1 MFGMEML
8 FLLGF
13 FPPVMQSTYHIL
25 FLSSQSQM
33 EGTGDFGEG
42 LDKESSLVTPY
53 YTPYQKQGLQK
64 SGPQPVNLDFS
75 PSSGGVSSA
84 ASQKEG
90 SESSSSSSSSDS
102 ETDSCIKSVIHYH
115 GTAVNTDDEGT
126 TQGKLKE
133 DLADTER
140 QNQFVGEGGN
150 NSYDELLK
158 KFIKNEEELRVS
170 NLKLKLSEEEIIKL
184 KNQNEKS
191 EGQLDSVQKE
201 LTLNKDELENKKGQ
215 VLELQKQKAELETHV
230 PNLVEQLE
238 VANEQLKISND
249 EVARLR
255 KELGSSSAETRQ
267 LQDQLEV
274 AQENVTKLEGQL
286 DSGRK
291 QICELEDRITWFKT
305 NETNLEVEVQ
315 KLKDEMHDVQ
325 AQFSFVKDQLH
336 SDIASL
342 SEIKTQLTSTLEE
355 WESRSHLLAN
365 KLRRCEAEHLE
376 QEELYATQQMVMQGE
391 ISSLKEELHQRRH
404 DVEAVNKEFDMHKQ
418 KYDMLM
424 TEIDEANA
432 NIDNLKAEISFRDD
446 QIANMDRELIQL
458 RAQESELITRSETRL
473 NLVNELKLKVEEL
486 EKEVT
491 RQNVVISD
499 RDEEKREA
507 IRQLCFSLDHY
518 KSGYKEILQAF
529 TGHRRHTVIAS

>member
-1 MFGMEML
+1 
-8 FLLGF
+8 
-13 FPPVMQSTYHIL
+13 
-25 FLSSQSQM
+25 M

-42 LDKESSLVTPY
+42 LDQESLLVTPY

-90 SESSSSSSSSDS
+90 SESVSSSSSSDS

-115 GTAVNTDDEGT
+115 GTVVNTDDEGT

-140 QNQFVGEGGN
+140 QSQFVGEGEN
-150 NSYDELLK
+150 KSYDELLK

-201 LTLNKDELENKKGQ
+201 LTLNKDELEYKKGQ

-238 VANEQLKISND
+238 VANKHLKISND

-255 KELGSSSAETRQ
+255 KELGSSSDETRQ

-274 AQENVTKLEGQL
+274 AQENVTKLEWQL

-305 NETNLEVEVQ
+305 NETNLEIEVQ

-325 AQFSFVKDQLH
+325 AQFSFEKDQLH

-365 KLRRCEAEHLE
+365 KSRRCEAENLE
-376 QEELYATQQMVMQGE
+376 QEELYAKQQMAMQGE
-391 ISSLKEELHQRRH
+391 ICSLKEELHQRRH
-404 DVEAVNKEFDMHKQ
+404 DVEAVNKEFDRHKQ
-418 KYDMLM
+418 KFDMLM

-432 NIDNLKAEISFRDD
+432 N
-446 QIANMDRELIQL
+446 MDRERIQL
-458 RAQESELITRSETRL
+458 RAQESELISRSETRL